1 LITIEL
7 IITTPLLFISYL
19 MAIFSIAFTF
29 HFLTQYYLCFILCG
43 NMRQNKNQIQRGF
56 TIVELLIVI
65 VVIGILAAITIVAY
79 NGIQQRART
88 TTLTADLRS
97 AATQLKIDQANNNLY
112 PATIAAANNGSG
124 LKASPGTTYRYSV
137 DNTSNP
143 QTFCLSATEG
153 TVFYSVTQAST
164 PTEGSCVNV
173 AAGAS
178 ATSAILTDGNTA
190 SNPYYGAS
198 AGLVSV
204 TVTMAA
210 AQDVSSVKVWHYYA
224 DGRTY
229 YATKTEVS
237 EDGTNW
243 STVYDSAVSGT
254 YQETAAGKTFSFPQ
268 RKVRYI
274 RDWLNGSSSNTSN
287 HWVEIQA
294 Y

>member
-1 LITIEL
+1 
-7 IITTPLLFISYL
+7 
-19 MAIFSIAFTF
+19 MWAK
-29 HFLTQYYLCFILCG
+29 
-43 NMRQNKNQIQRGF
+43 NKHYPGF

-79 NGIQQRART
+79 NGIQSRARA
-88 TTLTADLRS
+88 TTLMTDLRS
-97 AATQLKIDQANNNLY
+97 ASVQLKLDQANNNLY
-112 PATIAAANNGSG
+112 PATIASANNGAG

-137 DNTSNP
+137 NNTTSP

-153 TVFYSVTQAST
+153 TVFYSI
-164 PTEGSCVNV
+164 TEGTAPAAGSCVNV
-173 AAGAS
+173 AAGAP
-178 ATSAILTDGNTA
+178 ATNAYLTDGNTA
-190 SNPYYGAS
+190 SNPYYGIAP
-198 AGLVSV
+198 GLASV
-204 TVTMAA
+204 TVSMST

-237 EDGTNW
+237 EDNTNW
-243 STVYDSAVSGT
+243 TTIFDSATEGT
-254 YQETAAGKTFSFPQ
+254 YPETSAGKTITFPL

-274 RDWLNGSSSNTSN
+274 RDWLNGSTSNTTS